1 MLPHLKD
8 LHLLKYPISFLL
20 MLLTDLTSPQNH
32 TLGWALLLRG
42 NTSTQQP
49 LAALFKKEQEGT
61 ARLEEEE
68 E

>member
-1 MLPHLKD
+1 M
-8 LHLLKYPISFLL
+8 SVLL

-49 LAALFKKEQEGT
+49 LAALFKKREQEGT